1 MAMDADAIVERR
13 RLKRRVTFW
22 RLVAVVA
29 AIALVASLAGRF
41 ASPDK
46 DYVARIAINGV
57 IVEAFDRESAIRKL
71 AEDDNAKALIIRIN
85 SPGGTTTG
93 SEDLFQAI
101 RHVAAKDKP
110 VVAVIGTLGASGGYI
125 VALAADHIV
134 ARETSLTGSIGV
146 LFQTAEFTGLLE
158 KIGIKADA
166 IKSSPLKGSP
176 SPVEKLNADV
186 RAAINELLSDSYIW
200 FSGLVRERRGL
211 SADETK
217 IVADGRVFTGRQALK
232 LKLVDELGGE
242 SAARS
247 WLEKERG
254 IAKALPAVDLE
265 WGSESS
271 LTRRLFDTTAGKVF
285 GNEALTLDG
294 LLSVWQP

>member
-1 MAMDADAIVERR
+1 MDADAIIERR

-22 RLVAVVA
+22 RVAAAVAVV
-29 AIALVASLAGRF
+29 ALVASLAGRYI
-41 ASPDK
+41 SSGK
-46 DYVARIAINGV
+46 DYVARIAISGV
-57 IVEAFDRESAIRKL
+57 IAEAFDRETAIRNL
-71 AEDDNAKALIIRIN
+71 ADDENAKALIIRIN

-134 ARETSLTGSIGV
+134 ARETSITGSIGV

-158 KIGIKADA
+158 KIGVKADA

-176 SPVEKLNADV
+176 SPMEVLNDDV
-186 RAAINELLSDSYIW
+186 RAAINEMLLDSFTW
-200 FSGLVRERRGL
+200 FSALVRERRGL
-211 SADETK
+211 SADETRV
-217 IVADGRVFTGRQALK
+217 VADGRVFTGRQALE

-254 IAKALPAVDLE
+254 IAETLPAVDLE
-265 WGSESS
+265 WGAETSLASRWFSS
-271 LTRRLFDTTAGKVF
+271 LAEKVF